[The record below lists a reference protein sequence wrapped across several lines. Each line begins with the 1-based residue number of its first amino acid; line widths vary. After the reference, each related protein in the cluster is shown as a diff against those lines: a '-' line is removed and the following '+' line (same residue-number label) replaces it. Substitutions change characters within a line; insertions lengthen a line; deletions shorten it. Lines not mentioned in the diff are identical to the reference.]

1 MCIFAKNKKHTM
13 IRIACL
19 LTVWACLSLSMTLPL
34 HAQGYPDYSLLGI
47 TPQVSRSLIRS
58 YDNLHY
64 FEYYQDVTTSL
75 GVVCF
80 TDNLGNMDYFELDAG
95 FEVYD
100 MKINKDY
107 LFMCGQYRPTA
118 SAFLAS
124 VYIPSIA
131 GSSTTVKYQVS
142 NRCSHP
148 CE

>member
-1 MCIFAKNKKHTM
+1 MK
-13 IRIACL
+13 RITCL
-19 LTVWACLSLSMTLPL
+19 LTVWLCLSLSMALQL
-34 HAQGYPDYSLLGI
+34 HAQSYPDYSLLGI

-100 MKINKDY
+100 MKIANDY
-107 LFMCGQYRPTA
+107 LFMCGQYKPTA
-118 SAFLAS
+118 SAFLGFSLHS
-124 VYIPSIA
+124 VNSWPIDHGKI
-131 GSSTTVKYQVS
+131 SSVQQCIHS
-142 NRCSHP
+142 P
-148 CE
+148 